1 MKLYTEEDI
10 RKAWNTAYTDAL
22 AIDEPDYKP
31 KFYED
36 FIQSVTPIELPTD
49 EEVEIKSSHIGIL
62 SSQKAFIGGAKWMR
76 DKIQGGDK

>member
-22 AIDEPDYKP
+22 SIDELDYKP
-31 KFYED
+31 KYYED

-49 EEVEIKSSHIGIL
+49 EEIEKQIGFGGDNDNAIN
-62 SSQKAFIGGAKWMR
+62 GAKWLR
-76 DKIQGGDK
+76 DKIKGGNQ